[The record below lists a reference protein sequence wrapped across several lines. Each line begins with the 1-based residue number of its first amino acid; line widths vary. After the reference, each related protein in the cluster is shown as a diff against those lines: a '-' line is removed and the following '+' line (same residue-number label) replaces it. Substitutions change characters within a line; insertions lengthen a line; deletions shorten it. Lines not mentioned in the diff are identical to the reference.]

1 MEKLKHF
8 TPELKLLLKDFSW
21 CTTDLTKVFFVG
33 RMIEKNF

>member
-21 CTTDLTKVFFVG
+21 CTDLTKVFFVG